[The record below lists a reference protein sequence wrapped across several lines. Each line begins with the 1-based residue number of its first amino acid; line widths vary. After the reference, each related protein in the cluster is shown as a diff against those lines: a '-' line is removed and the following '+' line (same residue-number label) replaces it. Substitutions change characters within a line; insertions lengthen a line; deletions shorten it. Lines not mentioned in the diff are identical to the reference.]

1 MNKLNSQQQ
10 KALEAISHPCLVL
23 AGAGSGKTSVIT
35 RKIAYLVKECG
46 MPAKNIAAVT
56 FTNKAAKE
64 MKERVSALI
73 PGKQGRGILVCTF
86 HTLGLTIIRQE
97 CQRLGLKAGFS
108 IFDQEDARTLLKEL
122 SLQSG
127 EIETDLLDF
136 VQNTISQLKND
147 MKTPEQALMVAS
159 NAQESL
165 IAKLYLSYQTA
176 LTAYN
181 AVDFDDLINI
191 PVKLFQEHPD
201 ILEKW
206 QRRIRYMLVDE
217 YQDTNISQYELVRLI
232 VGDRSGLTVVGDDD
246 QSIYAWR
253 GARPENL
260 VQLQTDFPTLEL
272 IKLEQNYRSTGII
285 LDSANKLIANNPH
298 VYEKKLWSNLP
309 HGDPIRVLATPN
321 DMAESERVV
330 NEIIAHR
337 LRTNSSY
344 SDYAILYRGNH
355 QARIMEMALRTE
367 DLPYKVSGGQSFFSK
382 SEVKDIMAYLRLI
395 VNPSDDNALL
405 RIINVPRRKIGTS
418 TLQTLSSYAN
428 ERDISLYDAI
438 CEFGLQSR
446 LSKQALER
454 LNEFYNWLQNVMRLC
469 EEAQPINAIE
479 EMIDDI
485 GYEAWL
491 HGNSNS
497 SAAAEKRM
505 QNVRM
510 LVDNVKHALERELE
524 DDDDA
529 GIKEAIN
536 RLMLRDMMERQ
547 SEEEESEAIQLT
559 TMHASKG
566 LEWPNVYILGMEEE
580 LLPHRSSIE
589 ENNIEEERR
598 LAYVGIT
605 RAKENLTLTYALK
618 RKQFGEM
625 MDTTP
630 SRFLDEIPSEHLVWE
645 GRGEA
650 SEELNTQKGKDTFAD
665 LKSLLDEF

>member
-1 MNKLNSQQQ
+1 M
-10 KALEAISHPCLVL
+10 EAISHPCLVL

-35 RKIAYLVKECG
+35 RKIAYLVEDCG

-64 MKERVSALI
+64 MKERVTALI
-73 PGKQGRGILVCTF
+73 KGKQGRGILVCTF

-97 CQRLGLKAGFS
+97 CHRLGLKAGFS

-136 VQNTISQLKND
+136 VQHTISQLKND
-147 MKTPEQALMVAS
+147 MKTPDQALMVAG
-159 NAQESL
+159 NAQEAL
-165 IAKLYLSYQTA
+165 IARLYASYQNA

-217 YQDTNISQYELVRLI
+217 YQDTNMSQYELVKLI

-285 LDSANKLIANNPH
+285 LDSANQLIANNPH
-298 VYEKKLWSNLP
+298 IYDKKLWSDLAF
-309 HGDPIRVLATPN
+309 GDPIRVIATPN
-321 DMAESERVV
+321 DMAEAERVV

-337 LRTNSSY
+337 LRSNHSY

-355 QARIMEMALRTE
+355 QARVMEMALRSE

-418 TLQTLSSYAN
+418 TLQTLSTYAN
-428 ERDISLYDAI
+428 ERGNSLYDCI
-438 CEFGLQSR
+438 NELGLESR
-446 LSKQALER
+446 LSPQALER
-454 LNEFYNWLQNVMRLC
+454 LREFHDWIQNVMRHC
-469 EEAQPINAIE
+469 EGSDPLNAIN

-491 HGNSNS
+491 HGNSKS

-505 QNVRM
+505 GNVRM
-510 LVDNVKHALERELE
+510 LVDNVKHALEREWE
-524 DDDDA
+524 DDDEA

-536 RLMLRDMMERQ
+536 RLLLRDMMERQ
-547 SEEEESEAIQLT
+547 SEEEEWEAIQLL
-559 TMHASKG
+559 TMHSSKG
-566 LEWPNVYILGMEEE
+566 LEWPNVYIIGMEEE

-605 RAKENLTLTYALK
+605 RARVNLTLTYATK

-630 SRFLDEIPSEHLVWE
+630 SRFLEEIPSEHLAWE
-645 GRGEA
+645 GRGQV
-650 SEELNTQKGKDTFAD
+650 SEELNAQKGKETFAG
-665 LKSLLDEF
+665 LKSLLDDF